1 MEILIGFI
9 LNFCGNL
16 VDMGIIETDKDI
28 KN

>member
-16 VDMGIIETDKDI
+16 DNMGIIETDKDI